1 MNEPTK
7 NYKKKISN
15 IFRNRNL
22 LVLDVL
28 IVVMAY
34 FGSFILVHDVFE
46 SMQLMLANVGTIA
59 VSAVVFVL
67 SMYVFGTY
75 RTMWVLSGTW
85 DYIRLICACAAAS
98 AVGMVFNL
106 ILRPE
111 LYFKLSLCAFVAAST
126 MMVFLRICVRGIHH
140 IYTAKATS
148 TEEQKRLM
156 IVGAGTSAAMLMK
169 DISSLKMFR
178 D

>member
-85 DYIRLICACAAAS
+85 DYI
-98 AVGMVFNL
+98 
-106 ILRPE
+106 
-111 LYFKLSLCAFVAAST
+111 
-126 MMVFLRICVRGIHH
+126 
-140 IYTAKATS
+140 
-148 TEEQKRLM
+148 
-156 IVGAGTSAAMLMK
+156 
-169 DISSLKMFR
+169 
-178 D
+178 

>member
-67 SMYVFGTY
+67 GAVVFKKNQDKF
-75 RTMWVLSGTW
+75 VLH
-85 DYIRLICACAAAS
+85 L
-98 AVGMVFNL
+98 
-106 ILRPE
+106 
-111 LYFKLSLCAFVAAST
+111 
-126 MMVFLRICVRGIHH
+126 
-140 IYTAKATS
+140 
-148 TEEQKRLM
+148 
-156 IVGAGTSAAMLMK
+156 
-169 DISSLKMFR
+169 
-178 D
+178 